1 MAETEPPHFWLSL
14 SRSAWAPATRCF
26 SGSRSPR
33 PPWKATSSATRL
45 TPSTTWRSCGRLGM
59 GEEVWAGLAP
69 YGAPRGIPLS
79 RLWGHLRPQG
89 LWVLLR
95 AELVWGWGGGK
106 HPGPEVSPKFRYKL
120 LCCVWPEADPRAYL
134 SHTLPIKWEE
144 QEVHFIVMLQCIW
157 HMVNLQ
163 PMVVRTSCLLTVL
176 MKRSVLH
183 LPNRHLE
190 TCWKLPREG

>member
-1 MAETEPPHFWLSL
+1 MCRQGWHHMEP
-14 SRSAWAPATRCF
+14 
-26 SGSRSPR
+26 
-33 PPWKATSSATRL
+33 
-45 TPSTTWRSCGRLGM
+45 
-59 GEEVWAGLAP
+59 
-69 YGAPRGIPLS
+69 PRGIPLS